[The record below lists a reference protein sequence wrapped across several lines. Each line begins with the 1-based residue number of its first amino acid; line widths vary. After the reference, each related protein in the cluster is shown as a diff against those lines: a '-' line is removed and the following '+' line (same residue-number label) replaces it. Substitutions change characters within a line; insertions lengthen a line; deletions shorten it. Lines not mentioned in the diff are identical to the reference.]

1 FDPYTYTSGRW
12 LRDDELEYFS
22 YYIAF
27 DFGALCNRV
36 LQLCPAASSIDNC
49 KKLEGGE
56 RGGGDS
62 NRVFVFTMNNSRQ
75 IVARL
80 PFALTGLVRLTTSSE
95 VATIRY
101 LQLKTNVPIPTIID
115 WSDDVKSPDNPI
127 GSEYIIMEHAS
138 GVPLHQIW
146 DRMAGDQRVRCISA
160 IFQKMKGATDLRF
173 PSYGSIYFK
182 DGPVQPSARQP
193 LNEDF
198 CIGPHCGSRYWPLN
212 ARQRLNYGP
221 CKCSYSL
228 SVI

>member
-27 DFGALCNRV
+27 DFGALRNRV